1 MTLAADRLETFRGDR
16 NGTRPARKVLVPIK
30 TLSRLDL
37 HRVHG
42 GAGGAILGG
51 IGQAASGV
59 GGLMGGIG
67 GLLGGI
73 GQLKVAKAQANA
85 INGGAGG
92 GGGAPAGGGG
102 GGAAGPAM
110 AAASAPGGPA
120 GGGGGGGD
128 PLTRITTN
136 VSIA

>member
-1 MTLAADRLETFRGDR
+1 M
-16 NGTRPARKVLVPIK
+16 PIK
-30 TLSRLDL
+30 ALSNHDLD
-37 HRVHG
+37 HVHG

-85 INGGAGG
+85 INAGAA
-92 GGGAPAGGGG
+92 GGGAPAGGD
-102 GGAAGPAM
+102 AQAT
-110 AAASAPGGPA
+110 ASPGMPVESGT
-120 GGGGGGGD
+120 G
-128 PLTRITTN
+128 TRIVTN
-136 VSIA
+136 VSIS

>member
-1 MTLAADRLETFRGDR
+1 MVT
-16 NGTRPARKVLVPIK
+16 VSVPIK
-30 TLSRLDL
+30 TLSHHDLD
-37 HRVHG
+37 RVQG

-85 INGGAGG
+85 INAGTAGGGAPGGDPGAGG
-92 GGGAPAGGGG
+92 GG
-102 GGAAGPAM
+102 AAM
-110 AAASAPGGPA
+110 SAPGPSGS
-120 GGGGGGGD
+120 GGVGSGD
-128 PLTRITTN
+128 PLTRISNN
-136 VSIA
+136 VSIS